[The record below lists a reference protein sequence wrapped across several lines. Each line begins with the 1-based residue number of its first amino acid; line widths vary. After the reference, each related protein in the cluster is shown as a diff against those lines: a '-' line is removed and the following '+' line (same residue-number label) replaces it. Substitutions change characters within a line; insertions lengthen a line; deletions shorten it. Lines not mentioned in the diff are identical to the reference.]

1 MQLPS
6 EIKIKSSFKNYS
18 VNFYEKVY
26 NFLNEPVL
34 RDNDIL
40 IVDSNIEK
48 SYDMNIPN
56 TVIKVQANE
65 SSKSFQNL
73 SLIIQDLLDAG
84 AKRTTR
90 LVAIGGGIIQ
100 DIVGFV
106 SSILFRGI
114 KWLFVPTT
122 LLSQGDSCIGGKT
135 SINFGKF
142 KNQLGNFNPPDEI
155 HICLEFLDTLSEI
168 DRISGIGEM
177 SHFHF
182 VSSRKDV
189 EYFKKYYIEALSGN
203 KQEMINLISSTLNI
217 KKNFIED
224 DEFDKGR
231 RLLLNYGHSFGHA
244 IELETKNEIPHGLAV
259 CYGMMIS
266 NMVSKK
272 SGYLTSEEFEYMN
285 DILQNISQNKLS
297 SKLGQSI
304 DSFIKALKKDK
315 KNVTNNPRVVLT
327 KGIGNMFL
335 TDLRLSADN
344 IRFLKKC
351 FEEIKT

>member
-1 MQLPS
+1 M
-6 EIKIKSSFKNYS
+6 Y
-18 VNFYEKVY
+18 
-26 NFLNEPVL
+26 
-34 RDNDIL
+34 
-40 IVDSNIEK
+40 
-48 SYDMNIPN
+48 
-56 TVIKVQANE
+56 
-65 SSKSFQNL
+65 
-73 SLIIQDLLDAG
+73 
-84 AKRTTR
+84 KR
-90 LVAIGGGIIQ
+90 Q
-100 DIVGFV
+100 
-106 SSILFRGI
+106 
-114 KWLFVPTT
+114 
-122 LLSQGDSCIGGKT
+122 
-135 SINFGKF
+135 
-142 KNQLGNFNPPDEI
+142 
-155 HICLEFLDTLSEI
+155 
-168 DRISGIGEM
+168 
-177 SHFHF
+177 
-182 VSSRKDV
+182 
-189 EYFKKYYIEALSGN
+189 
-203 KQEMINLISSTLNI
+203 
-217 KKNFIED
+217 
-224 DEFDKGR
+224 
-231 RLLLNYGHSFGHA
+231 